1 MYLARRKKISS
12 SRSTSATRAFEGV
25 ESNKIDASSSSSSS
39 TLHDSK
45 LEEIIVNTT
54 MDRCEVR
61 KSKSKVRS
69 YLKRCKDALYGHQ
82 NDETCSITVHEDI
95 PQSSASTT
103 SWYLTET
110 DDSNDSQN
118 HNNMQLLRGIKTNQA
133 VDEQEA
139 IDNEIKCMS
148 MTETV
153 PLVESQV
160 NKDSCSVSSLIDKYL
175 GQLYPLYMEH
185 TRDVLIR
192 QARDI
197 LVCTFHGDLTS
208 FEDIFLSPAAVIIA
222 KIKQKFMEG
231 DANQQLWHKG
241 WPLTLTNG
249 SLSLHLGT
257 IDESLVRQQDFYL
270 CIRSATSNVAPSLY
284 VCWRANETTGITYRQ
299 LDPDKDPITPLHI
312 EMLAGEELPH
322 LLQTLLVGVEHAICR
337 IPLDELT
344 FPQFN
349 TKLQHSNDVND
360 QQNDNSTAN
369 YLIENVKQRLECNLK
384 RRELITKNNSI
395 NKKYAAVKRI
405 TCNGSSPYDNESE
418 TALDI
423 CNNNNKESV
432 DVSNINTNDDVLN
445 GNSDQSLTSSSGA
458 ITSTLPLFCLG
469 GSFPH
474 IDSDEESGDD
484 AKKNQS
490 VSRLAYDDDIVA
502 PRSIHD
508 LSEKLLMSG
517 CYLPGNYTRTGFP
530 LIVIE
535 SDKVH
540 QAGLNC
546 YEIATLIL
554 FYNTIPM
561 NSTAFAIHLIAK
573 SDNNGHV
580 KVVLDKLDNSMQ
592 LLHGHVKINSILVTV
607 TSLNSC
613 NEDDENCV
621 DGGGV
626 SDGENKRRY
635 NEQLPISHI
644 KLVYASSHEQL
655 LEHITLENLLSICN
669 GPLEHDQFEWI
680 GFFKT
685 IEPLQ
690 SQCLIAGRRLVSV
703 LNDIRNADLQ
713 GPPPT
718 RRQLH
723 SQHRAL
729 CRALMDSD
737 LQTLRR
743 KGPITLNQLQEHIK
757 RIRKRYVPCYA
768 LTIKTKNFIV
778 NDKRYSS
785 YIDSSTAVSHTNHNN
800 IHNSNSNSLNFYHKR
815 NKSEPIGSGNVL
827 NNNCNIDQQLKQSTT
842 NINFVEQRLN
852 GLITVFNE
860 VDRAA
865 KRLEQLTEQH
875 RERLRELTRQ
885 RALEDEI
892 NEVIEWIKTE
902 GENSLTKYSSLS
914 LECGNTIRDEE
925 QDFEKY
931 YFISMKHI
939 AKGKDLIE
947 ATNDLESL
955 KTYGVNLNS
964 ILKDYSGRL
973 ENLRE
978 KVEGAARLHHLMA
991 LKLNE
996 ADVQMEMQKL
1006 AEKIGL
1012 SGLMQSHMKSTS
1024 TTSLTS
1030 SLKKVTGKMTITTT
1044 TITTSTPKKEILCDS
1059 NHHHQQQQQQQQQQS
1074 VDSHSLIVTS
1084 MPTSLLPAIE
1094 ESPEK
1099 KLDNVNSSQTVTIAK
1114 ACQEE
1119 DIDDIDDDLTTTTV
1133 ASKTTLG
1140 DSGMGTTIYD
1150 ESYVSEMKEEEKL
1163 LRACS
1168 CESIVDDATMN
1179 ACDNISQ
1186 HEQDDLD
1193 DYDTSENITSI
1204 SMDEPTSKSE
1214 SINNIAP
1221 VPLQANAH
1229 LYCHASNLQLDL
1241 DDSVIDQKTQ
1251 KTLLLIMREMIT
1263 TERDY
1268 VRSLYYV
1275 IDNYMQEL
1283 LREDIPQ
1290 ALRGQRNVIFG
1301 NIEKIHEF
1309 HQQHFCKELE
1319 TYEHHPLKV
1328 GAAFLR
1334 HEPKFYL
1341 YALYNKN
1348 KPKSDSLMSEYGSA
1362 FFKSKQIELND
1373 KMDLASYLLKP
1384 VQRMGKYAL
1393 LLQQLMK
1400 ACSSVQTSGNQ
1411 ELIEDYD
1418 ELQKAEEMV
1427 RFQLRHGND
1436 LLAMD
1441 SLRDCDVNVK
1451 EQGRLLRQSEFLV
1464 WEGRGGKKSLRQVFL
1479 FEELV
1484 LFSKARRFPDRKN
1497 LDIYIYKNSIKTSD
1511 IGLTANVGNSP
1522 TKFEI
1527 WFRKRKPGDT
1537 WTLQSMNEEIKN
1549 AWTEE
1554 VSKLLWQQAKR
1565 NREVRMA
1572 EMSSMG
1578 IGSKPCLDIRPSCD
1592 QINDRSISFSQLGK
1606 APKFRN
1612 SFVGSLPDTKSS
1624 ARRPNSIISL
1634 SSSASSGG
1642 SSVSSACTKLNH
1654 NSDESERP
1662 QSHCRDSQK
1671 DKKNMKQDK
1680 NVPCK
1685 FKYSRSTTVVSQCST
1700 ESGIL
1705 ADFSSLSPEECL
1717 ENPLWPSSSLTG
1729 ISLKKSNSVLTS
1741 VSASSGASVS
1751 TTSSSSSSSANSTSY
1766 GKNTSISNSKESSA
1780 LVSSNKIKTINNNS
1794 NNMSNVI
1801 VKKDESSSSLDKS
1814 SHKSNSNSS
1823 ISDVYLNENNVT
1835 VHL

>member
-1 MYLARRKKISS
+1 M
-12 SRSTSATRAFEGV
+12 T
-25 ESNKIDASSSSSSS
+25 
-39 TLHDSK
+39 
-45 LEEIIVNTT
+45 
-54 MDRCEVR
+54 
-61 KSKSKVRS
+61 
-69 YLKRCKDALYGHQ
+69 AL
-82 NDETCSITVHEDI
+82 NI
-95 PQSSASTT
+95 
-103 SWYLTET
+103 
-110 DDSNDSQN
+110 
-118 HNNMQLLRGIKTNQA
+118 
-133 VDEQEA
+133 
-139 IDNEIKCMS
+139 
-148 MTETV
+148 
-153 PLVESQV
+153 SQV
-160 NKDSCSVSSLIDKYL
+160 W
-175 GQLYPLYMEH
+175 Q
-185 TRDVLIR
+185 
-192 QARDI
+192 
-197 LVCTFHGDLTS
+197 
-208 FEDIFLSPAAVIIA
+208 
-222 KIKQKFMEG
+222 
-231 DANQQLWHKG
+231 KG
-241 WPLTLTNG
+241 WPLA
-249 SLSLHLGT
+249 LSQGALILHLGA
-257 IDESLVRQQDFYL
+257 IEESLVRSQDIFL
-270 CIRSATSNVAPSLY
+270 CFRSESNVAAKLY
-284 VCWRANETTGITYRQ
+284 ACWRSSTNDTIVYHA
-299 LDPDKDPITPLHI
+299 LDPEKHPITPLSI
-312 EMLAGEELPH
+312 EMLAGEDLPQ

-344 FPQFN
+344 FPQN
-349 TKLQHSNDVND
+349 PSVSSSNHHHNQHESETDGR
-360 QQNDNSTAN
+360 NSTN
-369 YLIENVKQRLECNLK
+369 KRVECNLK

-395 NKKYAAVKRI
+395 NKNFCIKRV
-405 TCNGSSPYDNESE
+405 TCNGSSNFTSNQTEVFDDE
-418 TALDI
+418 TLH
-423 CNNNNKESV
+423 ERE
-432 DVSNINTNDDVLN
+432 
-445 GNSDQSLTSSSGA
+445 LTSSDVSTSNDLTNEVNSLTTSTSTVA
-458 ITSTLPLFCLG
+458 STLPLFCLG

-484 AKKNQS
+484 AKKTQS
-490 VSRLAYDDDIVA
+490 VSCLPHDVIA
-502 PRSIHD
+502 PRSIQD
-508 LSEKLLMSG
+508 LPEKLLVSG
-517 CYLPGNYTRTGFP
+517 CYLPGNFTTAGYP

-546 YEIATLIL
+546 YEFATILL

-561 NSTAFAIHLIAK
+561 NATTFVIHLIAK
-573 SDNNGHV
+573 NDRNGHV
-580 KVVLDKLDNSMQ
+580 KVVLDKLDNGLQ
-592 LLHGHVKINSILVTV
+592 LLYGHVKINSVLITLTEV
-607 TSLNSC
+607 SEEEKLKESC
-613 NEDDENCV
+613 DD
-621 DGGGV
+621 D
-626 SDGENKRRY
+626 DKRY

-644 KLVYASSHEQL
+644 KLVYASTYEQL
-655 LEHITLENLLSICN
+655 LQHMTKESLFSLCN
-669 GPLEHDQFEWI
+669 GLLEHDQYEWKE
-680 GFFKT
+680 FFKT

-703 LNDIRNADLQ
+703 LNDVRNADLQ
-713 GPPPT
+713 GPPT

-723 SQHRAL
+723 SQHRTL
-729 CRALMDSD
+729 CRALMDTE
-737 LQTLRR
+737 LQSLRR
-743 KGPITLNQLQEHIK
+743 KGPITLARLQDQMK
-757 RIRKRYVPCYA
+757 RIRKRSYRV
-768 LTIKTKNFIV
+768 ITKNSANERKVFNASNISHFTHKQQTNEV
-778 NDKRYSS
+778 IGNACKESVKQQ
-785 YIDSSTAVSHTNHNN
+785 SSTPN
-800 IHNSNSNSLNFYHKR
+800 
-815 NKSEPIGSGNVL
+815 EE
-827 NNNCNIDQQLKQSTT
+827 
-842 NINFVEQRLN
+842 NFVEQRLN

-892 NEVIEWIKTE
+892 NEVIEWIQGE
-902 GENSLTKYSSLS
+902 GEKSLIKYGTLS
-914 LECGNTIRDEE
+914 LECGDTIRDEE

-947 ATNDLESL
+947 AASELDSLRDIGDNLNSELKAYSIRLESL
-955 KTYGVNLNS
+955 
-964 ILKDYSGRL
+964 
-973 ENLRE
+973 RE
-978 KVEGAARLHHLMA
+978 KFEGAARLHHLLA

-996 ADVQMEMQKL
+996 DDIQKEMEKL

-1012 SGLMQSHMKSTS
+1012 SSLMQDKFNKMKS
-1024 TTSLTS
+1024 
-1030 SLKKVTGKMTITTT
+1030 KKSTGKMTITTT
-1044 TITTSTPKKEILCDS
+1044 TMITTSTPKKEREMTCDS
-1059 NHHHQQQQQQQQQQS
+1059 CYG
-1074 VDSHSLIVTS
+1074 D
-1084 MPTSLLPAIE
+1084 SLLISNSILPSIE

-1099 KLDNVNSSQTVTIAK
+1099 KLLERGTTAAK
-1114 ACQEE
+1114 EE
-1119 DIDDIDDDLTTTTV
+1119 NNYDDDGIDEVEATAMTST
-1133 ASKTTLG
+1133 SKLVD
-1140 DSGMGTTIYD
+1140 DSGLETFD
-1150 ESYVSEMKEEEKL
+1150 DSFEMKDDDEKL

-1168 CESIVDDATMN
+1168 CQSIVDDATL
-1179 ACDNISQ
+1179 ACDNSQ
-1186 HEQDDLD
+1186 HDHDDADLD

-1204 SMDEPTSKSE
+1204 SIDETTNKSE
-1214 SINNIAP
+1214 SLNNIAT

-1241 DDSVIDQKTQ
+1241 DDSLIDQKTQ
-1251 KTLLLIMREMIT
+1251 KTLLLIIREMIG

-1301 NIEKIHEF
+1301 NIERIHEF

-1319 TYEHHPLKV
+1319 MYEHHPLKV

-1348 KPKSDSLMSEYGSA
+1348 KPKSDSLMSEYGSS
-1362 FFKSKQIELND
+1362 FFKSKQMELKD

-1400 ACSSVQTSGNQ
+1400 ACSNIQCAGNQ
-1411 ELIEDYD
+1411 ELIEDLD

-1451 EQGRLLRQSEFLV
+1451 EQGRLLRQNEFLV

-1511 IGLTANVGNSP
+1511 IGLTAFVGDSP

-1549 AWTEE
+1549 TWTDEI
-1554 VSKLLWQQAKR
+1554 SKLLWKQAKR
-1565 NREVRMA
+1565 NREIRMA

-1612 SFVGSLPDTKSS
+1612 SFVGALPDMKSS
-1624 ARRPNSIISL
+1624 RRPNSIISL

-1642 SSVSSACTKLNH
+1642 SSVSSSATCNKTSNEH
-1654 NSDESERP
+1654 SDESERN
-1662 QSHCRDSQK
+1662 QANCRESQK
-1671 DKKNMKQDK
+1671 DKKTLKQEK

-1717 ENPLWPSSSLTG
+1717 ENPLWPSSAHSVV
-1729 ISLKKSNSVLTS
+1729 SLKKSNSILTS

-1751 TTSSSSSSSANSTSY
+1751 TTSSSSSSSTSFGKKISSPST
-1766 GKNTSISNSKESSA
+1766 
-1780 LVSSNKIKTINNNS
+1780 LVTT
-1794 NNMSNVI
+1794 
-1801 VKKDESSSSLDKS
+1801 SSLKSKKAVENADKKF
-1814 SHKSNSNSS
+1814 KSNSNSS
-1823 ISDVYLNENNVT
+1823 ISDAYLNENNVT

>member
-1 MYLARRKKISS
+1 MAHIIVWRAIMKKYEKVREPFLVAISS
-12 SRSTSATRAFEGV
+12 SRSTSATRAFE
-25 ESNKIDASSSSSSS
+25 EAETTTTTNRTD
-39 TLHDSK
+39 TTQNDSK
-45 LEEIIVNTT
+45 LEEIIVNHTTTTT
-54 MDRCEVR
+54 MDRSEVR

-69 YLKRCKDALYGHQ
+69 YLKRCKDVFYGHQ
-82 NDETCSITVHEDI
+82 TDETCSITVHEDI
-95 PQSSASTT
+95 PHSSSSTT
-103 SWYLTET
+103 SWYLT
-110 DDSNDSQN
+110 DIDSQDFSN
-118 HNNMQLLRGIKTNQA
+118 ATVQCTSLQLPKATETNQL
-133 VDEQEA
+133 VDVQEA

-148 MTETV
+148 MIETV

-160 NKDSCSVSSLIDKYL
+160 NKDACSVSSLIDKYL
-175 GQLYPLYMEH
+175 GQLYPLYKEH

-197 LVCTFHGDLTS
+197 LVCTFHGDLIS
-208 FEDIFLSPAAVIIA
+208 FEDNFLSPAALIID
-222 KIKQKFMEG
+222 KIKQQFTEG
-231 DANQQLWHKG
+231 DVTQLLWQNG
-241 WPLTLTNG
+241 WPLTLSSG
-249 SLSLHLGT
+249 ALVLHLGA
-257 IDESLVRQQDFYL
+257 IDESLLRNQDFYI
-270 CIRSATSNVAPSLY
+270 CIRSTASNVAPALFA
-284 VCWRANETTGITYRQ
+284 CWRAAAVHETGIIVYRE
-299 LDPDKDPITPLHI
+299 LDPNKDPITPLHI

-322 LLQTLLVGVEHAICR
+322 LLQSLLVGVEHAICR

-344 FPQFN
+344 FPPYSTVDNF
-349 TKLQHSNDVND
+349 HSLPLSDDVNERYQSD
-360 QQNDNSTAN
+360 KSATN
-369 YLIENVKQRLECNLK
+369 YLIADQNGHKRVDCNLK

-395 NKKYAAVKRI
+395 NKKYAAVKKI
-405 TCNGSSPYDNESE
+405 TCNANGIAQHNDTESKIKLDAGESNENTNNSSNASNGS
-418 TALDI
+418 
-423 CNNNNKESV
+423 NNNN
-432 DVSNINTNDDVLN
+432 NDYT
-445 GNSDQSLTSSSGA
+445 LTSGT
-458 ITSTLPLFCLG
+458 ITSTLPLFCLA

-484 AKKNQS
+484 AKKIQS
-490 VSRLAYDDDIVA
+490 VSRLPHDIVA

-508 LSEKLLMSG
+508 LSEKLLMAG
-517 CYLPGNYTRTGFP
+517 CYLPGNYTKNGYP
-530 LIVIE
+530 LITIE

-540 QAGLNC
+540 EAGLNC

-561 NSTAFAIHLIAK
+561 NSTAFVIHLIAK
-573 SDNNGHV
+573 NDSNGHV
-580 KVVLDKLDNSMQ
+580 KTVLDKLDNCMK
-592 LLHGHVKINSILVTV
+592 LLHGHVKINSVLITMMSDSNTKVV
-607 TSLNSC
+607 N
-613 NEDDENCV
+613 DDDVN
-621 DGGGV
+621 D
-626 SDGENKRRY
+626 KTTKY
-635 NEQLPISHI
+635 NEQLPISHV
-644 KLVYASSHEQL
+644 KLVYASTQEQL
-655 LEHITLENLLSICN
+655 LEQIALENLLSICN

-713 GPPPT
+713 GPT

-729 CRALMDSD
+729 CRALMDGD

-743 KGPITLNQLQEHIK
+743 KGAITLTQLQEHIK
-757 RIRKRYVPCYA
+757 RIRKRFSPCFVA
-768 LTIKTKNFIV
+768 TIKTKNFVI

-785 YIDSSTAVSHTNHNN
+785 IIDNNSSNLN
-800 IHNSNSNSLNFYHKR
+800 IFHKR
-815 NKSEPIGSGNVL
+815 NKSEPISNGN
-827 NNNCNIDQQLKQSTT
+827 NFNKSSSNESKQQSSTMT
-842 NINFVEQRLN
+842 TMTSINFVEQRLN

-885 RALEDEI
+885 RTLEDEI

-902 GENSLTKYSSLS
+902 GEDSLSKYSALS
-914 LECGNTIRDEE
+914 LECCNTICDEE
-925 QDFEKY
+925 QEFEKY

-947 ATNDLESL
+947 AANELESL
-955 KTYGVNLNS
+955 RAYGENLNATIKS
-964 ILKDYSGRL
+964 YSVRL
-973 ENLRE
+973 ESLRE
-978 KVEGAARLHHLMA
+978 KIEGAARLHHLLA

-1012 SGLMQSHMKSTS
+1012 SSLMQNNSNGSKNNGHNQLS
-1024 TTSLTS
+1024 S

-1044 TITTSTPKKEILCDS
+1044 TITTSTPKKEISCCDS
-1059 NHHHQQQQQQQQQQS
+1059 NQPL
-1074 VDSHSLIVTS
+1074 SLDLHTTIVGV
-1084 MPTSLLPAIE
+1084 PLPAIE

-1099 KLDNVNSSQTVTIAK
+1099 KLKSLSTTIAK

-1119 DIDDIDDDLTTTTV
+1119 DIDDIDEEDDMTTTTTTM
-1133 ASKTTLG
+1133 SKTLG
-1140 DSGMGTTIYD
+1140 NDSGLGTSNAYD
-1150 ESYVSEMKEEEKL
+1150 DSFVSEIKEEEKL

-1168 CESIVDDATMN
+1168 CESLVDDATMN

-1186 HEQDDLD
+1186 HEHDDADLD

-1204 SMDEPTSKSE
+1204 SIDDSSKSE
-1214 SINNIAP
+1214 SINNVAP

-1241 DDSVIDQKTQ
+1241 DDSIIDQKTQ

-1301 NIEKIHEF
+1301 NIERIHEF

-1348 KPKSDSLMSEYGSA
+1348 KPKSDSLMSEYGTT

-1400 ACSSVQTSGNQ
+1400 ACANVQSSGNQ

-1451 EQGRLLRQSEFLV
+1451 EQGRLLRQNEFLV

-1511 IGLTANVGNSP
+1511 IGLTANVENST

-1537 WTLQSMNEEIKN
+1537 WTLQSMSEEIKH
-1549 AWTEE
+1549 AWTDEI
-1554 VSKLLWQQAKR
+1554 SKLLWKQARR
-1565 NREVRMA
+1565 NREIRMA

-1612 SFVGSLPDTKSS
+1612 SFAGSLPTKSS

-1642 SSVSSACTKLNH
+1642 SSVSSSVCIKSLSNH
-1654 NSDESERP
+1654 HRHHDETEGIQSNSL
-1662 QSHCRDSQK
+1662 K
-1671 DKKNMKQDK
+1671 GKKSLKQEK

-1717 ENPLWPSSSLTG
+1717 ENPLWPSSSG
-1729 ISLKKSNSVLTS
+1729 ISLKKSNSILTS

-1766 GKNTSISNSKESSA
+1766 GKSNVGGNIKDSSTTIISSA
-1780 LVSSNKIKTINNNS
+1780 LIKTINNNS
-1794 NNMSNVI
+1794 NNSSNI
-1801 VKKDESSSSLDKS
+1801 KKDETSAALDKL
-1814 SHKSNSNSS
+1814 SHKTNSNSS